1 VRTAPPVVE
10 DRDADLLSHS
20 LAANVWLRAGVG
32 LVAFQPASSSGFS
45 SGRFGAMMHFVSTK
59 SRDTIF
65 GPSFWASADRA
76 AAARKEADRLA
87 CRER

>member
-1 VRTAPPVVE
+1 
-10 DRDADLLSHS
+10 
-20 LAANVWLRAGVG
+20 
-32 LVAFQPASSSGFS
+32 
-45 SGRFGAMMHFVSTK
+45 MMHFVSTK